1 MISFFV
7 CLAILI
13 GGYFIYGGYVES
25 CFRPPIDDRKT
36 PAYRLEDGVDY
47 VPMENWRVFLI
58 QLLNI
63 AGLGPIFGALAG
75 AMWGPA
81 VFLWITFGTVFA
93 GGVHDFISGVLSER
107 NDGASISELCGKYLG
122 TTMRHIMRGFS
133 VVLLILV
140 GVAFTTGPAGL
151 LTKIT
156 PLSYNFWLVILLI
169 YYFCAT
175 FLPVD
180 KLIGKLYPF
189 FGFCLIF
196 MAVGVGTMLFVEGY
210 HVPEITLTNMHPKG
224 TPICVES
231 ERIMLTDKI
240 GNRTGQ
246 MTVYSTM
253 NDVEVT
259 TEENADAKEYVN
271 QNTGYF
277 VTPQPI
283 GAGVYVLAEIKAPA
297 GYVRSKP
304 VAYEVYSDKTS
315 YYVDGDMYSKT
326 DAVRYEGNLL
336 TDINYKH

>member
-122 TTMRHIMRGFS
+122 PTMRHIMRGFS

-156 PLSYNFWLVILLI
+156 PMSYNFWLVVLLI

-196 MAVGVGTMLFVEGY
+196 MAVGVGTMLFAEG
-210 HVPEITLTNMHPKG
+210 
-224 TPICVES
+224 
-231 ERIMLTDKI
+231 
-240 GNRTGQ
+240 
-246 MTVYSTM
+246 
-253 NDVEVT
+253 
-259 TEENADAKEYVN
+259 
-271 QNTGYF
+271 
-277 VTPQPI
+277 
-283 GAGVYVLAEIKAPA
+283 
-297 GYVRSKP
+297 
-304 VAYEVYSDKTS
+304 
-315 YYVDGDMYSKT
+315 
-326 DAVRYEGNLL
+326 
-336 TDINYKH
+336 